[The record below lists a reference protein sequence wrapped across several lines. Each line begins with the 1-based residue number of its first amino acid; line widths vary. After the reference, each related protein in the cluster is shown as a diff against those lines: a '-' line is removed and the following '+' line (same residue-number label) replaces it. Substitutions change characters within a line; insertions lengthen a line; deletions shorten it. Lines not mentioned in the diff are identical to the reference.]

1 MNYRIFGKQTGL
13 YASELILGGAMFGT
27 GKGYGADMQESLK
40 ILAAYA
46 DAGGNFIDTSDAYR
60 YGESEKIIGGF
71 IEGKRDSF
79 IIASK
84 FGRSA
89 DASPAPALNK
99 LGINRKAMI
108 LSVEQSLERLKT
120 DRIDIYLAH
129 FDDGITPAEELVRGF
144 EDLVSAG
151 KIIYGGLSNFPA
163 WKMAIAVNTAGL
175 RGNASIIALQTEF
188 SLVQQVPVRELLP
201 MADYFGLGVMA
212 YSPLASGLLTGKYRS
227 NETGRIN
234 LMKKEAQLTDPRN
247 EAIVDKL
254 LEIASLTGCSPGN
267 IAVAWIVAKRIFPV
281 IGPRATSHLTD
292 YLAAVSVKLTQD
304 QIQALDQV
312 SAIPLEYPHDI
323 NKAQQ
328 QVMMKGRG

>member
-1 MNYRIFGKQTGL
+1 
-13 YASELILGGAMFGT
+13 MFGT

-60 YGESEKIIGGF
+60 YGESEKIMSSF
-71 IEGKRDSF
+71 IDGKRDSF

-89 DASPAPALNK
+89 DASPVPALNK

-201 MADYFGLGVMA
+201 MADYFGLGIMA

-227 NETGRIN
+227 NEAGRIN

-247 EAIVDKL
+247 EAI
-254 LEIASLTGCSPGN
+254 
-267 IAVAWIVAKRIFPV
+267 
-281 IGPRATSHLTD
+281 
-292 YLAAVSVKLTQD
+292 
-304 QIQALDQV
+304 
-312 SAIPLEYPHDI
+312 
-323 NKAQQ
+323 AQQ
-328 QVMMKGRG
+328 QGEGVVKRCYR